1 MSRPIFIV
9 RFPGYWTTN
18 QVQVSRKS
26 IYDNKLL
33 NEDYH
38 VLVLQDNEVE
48 SIRFECYNS
57 PHEPE
62 KLENITKLTQIS
74 VERCLRQEEERRIK
88 EIENEKNI

>member
-1 MSRPIFIV
+1 M
-9 RFPGYWTTN
+9 
-18 QVQVSRKS
+18 K
-26 IYDNKLL
+26 DL

-38 VLVLQDNEVE
+38 VMVLQDNEVE

-62 KLENITKLTQIS
+62 KLENITKLIELS

>member
-1 MSRPIFIV
+1 MSKPIFII
-9 RFPGYWTTN
+9 RFPGYWTTS
-18 QVQVSRKS
+18 QVDSSRKA
-26 IYDNKLL
+26 IYDNRAL

-48 SIRFECYNS
+48 SIRFEVYNS

-62 KLENITKLTQIS
+62 KLENITKLIELS

-88 EIENEKNI
+88 EIEKSDE

>member
-26 IYDNKLL
+26 IYDNRPL

-48 SIRFECYNS
+48 SIRFEVYNS

-62 KLENITKLTQIS
+62 KLEEITKLTKLSI
-74 VERCLRQEEERRIK
+74 ERCLRNEEENRLK
-88 EIENEKNI
+88 ELENE